1 MSVCVIMFRTMI
13 QEMEYRMDGAVLSP
27 ESILVFLYDFI
38 SIKKLTILLNII
50 FSSNLENAGNK
61 LIGR

>member
-1 MSVCVIMFRTMI
+1 MSVCIMMFHTMI
-13 QEMEYRMDGAVLSP
+13 QEMEYMMDGAVFSP
-27 ESILVFLYDFI
+27 ESMLVFI
-38 SIKKLTILLNII
+38 SILLNII